1 MKYKK
6 RLLGFLLKIIKLIE
20 FLIYPFS
27 SSWKYKRMKLK
38 NIKQSHC
45 VIFEDEEKRD
55 LVKKISEEGYN
66 PRKGLIAVGLD
77 NKITNG
83 NHRYCL
89 LLEKYGE
96 EHTIIVRKNYTL
108 YDIVYTQITIITILI
123 LPFYLPY
130 YFIKNYKK

>member
-1 MKYKK
+1 MGYKK
-6 RLLGFLLKIIKLIE
+6 ILSGFLLKIIKLIQ
-20 FLIYPFS
+20 FIIYPFS
-27 SSWKYKRMKLK
+27 SSWKYKRIKLK

-45 VIFEDEEKRD
+45 VNFEDTEKQD
-55 LVKKISEEGYN
+55 LVKKISKEGYV
-66 PRKGLIAVGLD
+66 PKKGLIAVGID

-130 YFIKNYKK
+130 YFIKKNKK